1 MLRVD
6 PDDVGNVDTR
16 METCHAAAPLP
27 AVLEGAAA
35 VPGVEQVA
43 KPDGSLSLRV
53 RGLEFAQAGADG
65 ARFGVGER
73 HAARDHHA
81 AEIEQMARE
90 LARFRSA
97 AADDRGHP
105 LWRQGPEAW
114 LESQVRAE
122 IEQIDASLRPEP
134 VYSQV
139 LAFAGGER
147 GAIDLLAVD
156 RAGRL
161 AILELKAT
169 ADIHLPFQ
177 ALDYWMRVRWHLER
191 GEFADRGYFP
201 GIPLRQE
208 APRLLLVSP
217 ALDFHPTTERILSYF
232 SPNVQVE
239 RIGVGVEWRKGLQ
252 VMFRSKAAESPQ

>member
-1 MLRVD
+1 V
-6 PDDVGNVDTR
+6 
-16 METCHAAAPLP
+16 
-27 AVLEGAAA
+27 
-35 VPGVEQVA
+35 
-43 KPDGSLSLRV
+43 
-53 RGLEFAQAGADG
+53 GADG
-65 ARFGVGER
+65 VRFGVGER
-73 HAARDHHA
+73 HAVREHHA

-97 AADDRGHP
+97 AAEDRGHP

-122 IEQIDASLRPEP
+122 IEQIDASLRLQP

-139 LAFAGGER
+139 LAFGGGER
-147 GAIDLLAVD
+147 GAIDLLAVE

-161 AILELKAT
+161 AILELKVT

-217 ALDFHPTTERILSYF
+217 ALDFHPTAERILSYF